1 MSFSLFLRATARS
14 ALFPKPLFALLSA
27 LLSILFSALTFTLAT
42 AASAA
47 QADSLSTSEQFLLK
61 QSSPTAWEARRR
73 YRDIVVDTVGT
84 GETRAYVFRPAAR
97 ELSSLPL
104 VLFLHGWQGT
114 NPKNFGGLIDL
125 LVRSGSVVIYPVYQ
139 AEGNKTS
146 PQKITANAALGVRAA
161 LDKLNQSDPQL
172 VDQEKTLYWGFSM
185 GASIAS
191 NFAVR
196 HAELGVPAP
205 RALVLVAPGDAY
217 HVVHGAEAAPIVARL
232 ESLPATLP
240 VFLVSGAA
248 DTSIGVPTARAW
260 AARLCHLPRS
270 HRTLLLL
277 PSHADGGRQIS
288 SAHGS
293 PGAPDSRF
301 DFPDATAPVPA
312 RIAGRDG
319 FEASGSLNV
328 LDFYGYWRI
337 TMAMFDYVA
346 GGPYPTALFTPGSPE
361 NRFLGVW
368 PSGQPY
374 APAVEEDTC
383 K

>member
-1 MSFSLFLRATARS
+1 MFLSSLLRALFCR
-14 ALFPKPLFALLSA
+14 ALAFALAFA
-27 LLSILFSALTFTLAT
+27 LIFTLVSG
-42 AASAA
+42 ASAT
-47 QADSLSTSEQFLLK
+47 QAGRLSSIEQSLLK
-61 QSSPTAWEARRR
+61 QSGPGAWEARRQ
-73 YRDIVVDTVGT
+73 YRDILVDTVGA
-84 GETRAYVFRPAAR
+84 GETRAYVFRPDVGQLR
-97 ELSSLPL
+97 DLPV
-104 VLFLHGWQGT
+104 VLFLHGWRGT

-125 LVRSGSVVIYPVYQ
+125 LVRSGAVVIYPVYQ
-139 AEGNKTS
+139 AEGDKTS
-146 PQKITANAALGVRAA
+146 PQKITTNAAQGIRAA
-161 LDKLNQSDPQL
+161 MEMLRQSHAQLIDP
-172 VDQEKTLYWGFSM
+172 EKTLYWGFSM
-185 GASIAS
+185 GAAIAS

-205 RALVLVAPGDAY
+205 RAMVLVAPGDAY
-217 HVVHGAEAAPIVARL
+217 HVVRGSESAPIVARL

-270 HRTLLLL
+270 HRALLLL
-277 PSHADGGRQIS
+277 PSHADGGQQIS

-346 GGPYPTALFTPGSPE
+346 GGSYPITLFTPGSPQ

-368 PSGQPY
+368 PSGKPY
-374 APAVEEDTC
+374 APAIEEEVC
-383 K
+383 H

>member
-1 MSFSLFLRATARS
+1 MSFSL
-14 ALFPKPLFALLSA
+14 LLHA
-27 LLSILFSALTFTLAT
+27 VCCCVLVFSLGAST
-42 AASAA
+42 SAA
-47 QADSLSTSEQFLLK
+47 QAGTLSPTEQSLLK
-61 QSSPTAWEARRR
+61 QSSLSAWEARRQ
-73 YRDIVVDTVGT
+73 YRDIAVDTVGS

-97 ELSSLPL
+97 ELNNLPL
-104 VLFLHGWQGT
+104 VLFLHGWMGT

-125 LVRSGSVVIYPVYQ
+125 LVRSGAVVIYPVYQ
-139 AEGNKTS
+139 AEGDKTS
-146 PQKITANAALGVRAA
+146 PQKITANAAQGVRAA
-161 LDKLNQSDPQL
+161 LDMLKESHPQIIDL
-172 VDQEKTLYWGFSM
+172 EKTLYWGFSM
-185 GASIAS
+185 GASIS
-191 NFAVR
+191 TNFAVR
-196 HAELGVPAP
+196 HTELGVPAP
-205 RALVLVAPGDAY
+205 RAMVLVAPGDAY
-217 HVVHGAEAAPIVARL
+217 HVVHGAESVPIVARL
-232 ESLPATLP
+232 ESLPSTLP

-270 HRTLLLL
+270 HRALLLL
-277 PSHADGGRQIS
+277 PSHSDNGLQIS

-301 DFPDATAPVPA
+301 DFPDATAPFRG
-312 RIAGRDG
+312 RIAGREG

-346 GGPYPTALFTPGSPE
+346 GGPYPSALFTPRSPE

-368 PSGQPY
+368 PSGRPY
-374 APAVEEDTC
+374 ASAVEEEPC